1 VKRYLTR
8 SRLRGGAIYQPCD
21 CSIEEHTKALLL
33 ASLGEVGPLYALE

>member
-8 SRLRGGAIYQPCD
+8 SRLREGCD
-21 CSIEEHTKALLL
+21 LSALRLLDEEHTKAVLL